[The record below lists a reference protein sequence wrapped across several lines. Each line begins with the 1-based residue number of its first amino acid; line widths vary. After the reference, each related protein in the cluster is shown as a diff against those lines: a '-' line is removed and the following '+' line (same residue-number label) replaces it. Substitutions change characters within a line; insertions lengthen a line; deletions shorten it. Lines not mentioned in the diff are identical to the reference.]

1 MKTSSVRK
9 PDMSEKKKDR
19 KNIGNVAELA
29 SLRKEVEY
37 LRTENAY
44 LKKLQAL
51 VRERNARPTG
61 KE

>member
-1 MKTSSVRK
+1 
-9 PDMSEKKKDR
+9 MSEKKKDR
-19 KNIGNVAELA
+19 DKIGNVAELA

-37 LRTENAY
+37 LRAENAY

-61 KE
+61 KG